1 MDSLFSSFSS
11 FYRLI
16 KKNIMVVQI
25 ELFFLQNFG
34 SSAVLTIFLQISINV
49 RKLSICIYILSREV
63 WILTQIHSSVYLP
76 CIILIYIY
84 LYAIYLMLLLMSS
97 CLWYTSLRIIHT
109 SCLHRP
115 VHVFMC
121 RDVCI
126 YTCKAVYISMHFI
139 SV

>member
-1 MDSLFSSFSS
+1 
-11 FYRLI
+11 
-16 KKNIMVVQI
+16 MVVQI

-97 CLWYTSLRIIHT
+97 CL
-109 SCLHRP
+109 
-115 VHVFMC
+115 
-121 RDVCI
+121 
-126 YTCKAVYISMHFI
+126 
-139 SV
+139 